1 MKKQNPSDDDTD
13 ILVTLDMDDGS
24 QVECEIL
31 TIFDMGEQDYIV
43 LLPLDSQGNE
53 NQEGIIYIYRYFE
66 DKEGNPSLE
75 NIISDEEYEAVEER
89 FEQLLEEANQSFF
102 PASYKNLESS
112 ASWLLIFF
120 TEYKNNS
127 CFARVTA
134 T

>member
-89 FEQLLEEANQSFF
+89 FEQLLEEAD
-102 PASYKNLESS
+102 EEE
-112 ASWLLIFF
+112 
-120 TEYKNNS
+120 TD
-127 CFARVTA
+127 
-134 T
+134 